1 MKNIEVKSNVL
12 LNSRKNTLDNKGVL
26 EQNKKF
32 WNNTADKWFG
42 VTALPKLGCLI
53 PTEDDLHLFGDV
65 SGKKVLEIGC
75 GSGHSLKYLGDL
87 NAAELCGLDMSTQQ
101 LENAA
106 RYLKDCGYK
115 AHLFNN
121 PMEEKTGLPED
132 YFDIVYSIYAIG
144 WTTDLQKTFNLIASY
159 LKKGGIF
166 IFSWDHPVMRCMEI
180 QEDNLVVK
188 SSYYDENLVTFEK
201 YSFDASFGKRKIST
215 YINAL
220 SRAGF
225 VIEEMIEET
234 DKKTLESESKVEQK
248 YYSAFNAK
256 MFPMSFVI
264 KARKL

>member
-1 MKNIEVKSNVL
+1 MEDTVVKRNLL

-32 WNNTADKWFG
+32 WDNTANQWFG

-53 PTEDDLHLFGDV
+53 PSEEDLHLFGNV

-75 GSGHSLKYLGDL
+75 GSGHSLKYLGDR
-87 NAAELCGLDMSTQQ
+87 NVAELWGLDMSTKQ
-101 LENAA
+101 LENATS
-106 RYLKDCGYK
+106 YLKDCGYE
-115 AHLFNN
+115 AHLFNS
-121 PMEEKTGLPED
+121 PMEVNPGLPEN

-144 WTTDLQKTFNLIASY
+144 WTTDLQKTFDLIASY
-159 LKKGGIF
+159 LKKSGIF

-180 QEDNLVVK
+180 EGDNLVVK

-256 MFPMSFVI
+256 MFPMSFVF